1 MWVITQCMWV
11 ICIYMN
17 MRWGGSLATLS
28 LLFSLSRNYV
38 RAALRFIRSGI
49 KNDITLSMYG
59 VDWVYAKTISNSKS
73 ERYYPLVGVW
83 VIMAPLFNSTTLSL
97 SLSLPV
103 LGSLSIQWVWS
114 NIFIIIIISFISLIF
129 FWNIIIF
136 KKEISNL
143 YLCWCLWIIHWH
155 TRKLVVTSNNN
166 FSFVHSLHLIIINT
180 TNTDKTRIIFTTKN
194 STFSPYR
201 RHIKMKRY
209 LYYTG
214 TYENNNWNSI
224 QSIRKWTISLYLNIT
239 SCGRRILLY
248 VNEEENK

>member
-114 NIFIIIIISFISLIF
+114 NIFIIISFIRLIF
-129 FWNIIIF
+129 FLKYNYFQKGNFQFIF
-136 KKEISNL
+136 V
-143 YLCWCLWIIHWH
+143 
-155 TRKLVVTSNNN
+155 LVFMNYSLA
-166 FSFVHSLHLIIINT
+166 HS
-180 TNTDKTRIIFTTKN
+180 
-194 STFSPYR
+194 
-201 RHIKMKRY
+201 
-209 LYYTG
+209 
-214 TYENNNWNSI
+214 
-224 QSIRKWTISLYLNIT
+224 
-239 SCGRRILLY
+239 
-248 VNEEENK
+248 